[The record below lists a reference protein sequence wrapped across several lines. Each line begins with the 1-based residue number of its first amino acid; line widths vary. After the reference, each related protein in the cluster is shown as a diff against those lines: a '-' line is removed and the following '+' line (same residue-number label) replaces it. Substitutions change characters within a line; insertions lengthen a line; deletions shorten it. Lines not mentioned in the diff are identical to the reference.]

1 MEGIKMNQEIHNYD
15 KEVVKVITNSI
26 FNEEITSIQD
36 LKDRVYQK
44 GHDDKD
50 VSNILQVFL
59 YSGIIEMPIQKSG
72 EHDFLVNMHKLNEV
86 EREGLI

>member
-1 MEGIKMNQEIHNYD
+1 MNQEIHNYD

-26 FNEEITSIQD
+26 FKEEITSTQV
-36 LKDRVYQK
+36 LKDRVYQN

-50 VSNILQVFL
+50 VSDILNVLL
-59 YSGIIEMPIQKSG
+59 YSGIIDMPRYELNGKFR
-72 EHDFLVNMHKLNEV
+72 EHDFMVNMHKLNEV

>member
-1 MEGIKMNQEIHNYD
+1 MNQEIHNYD
-15 KEVVKVITNSI
+15 NEVVKVITNSI
-26 FNEEITSIQD
+26 FKEEITSIQE
-36 LKDRVYQK
+36 LKDRVYQN

-50 VSNILQVFL
+50 VSNILQVLL

-72 EHDFLVNMHKLNEV
+72 KHDFLVNMHKLNEV